1 MKSILQALTKFQES
15 CPAIVRASNNPFFKS
30 KYASL
35 EDIQKHIKP
44 HLQKAGL
51 VVTQANVVIDNSP
64 YVESRV
70 WEASSGEYISSTF
83 PVIVGKVSAQDY
95 GSAVSYAKRYS
106 LTGLLN
112 LIVAD
117 EDDDAQTVSVGGA
130 NGFFNN
136 GTGNTAITNKSVI
149 STNTDAGSYL
159 GNGVGKAPELPP
171 LDAEKYDAMVKFI
184 SDGKIKEVEIAIKK
198 YKLND
203 SQKKLLTSLIN
214 QAKAEAVT
222 KAAKK

>member
-1 MKSILQALTKFQES
+1 MKSILQALSKFQET
-15 CPAIVRASNNPFFKS
+15 CPAVVRASNNPFFKS

-44 HLQKAGL
+44 HLKSSGL
-51 VVTQANVVIDNSP
+51 VVTQANVVIEGSP

-70 WEASSGEYISSTF
+70 WDVSSGEYITSQF

-117 EDDDAQTVSVGGA
+117 EDDDANTVSA
-130 NGFFNN
+130 PS
-136 GTGNTAITNKSVI
+136 SVTFSNPP
-149 STNTDAGSYL
+149 STPTSD
-159 GNGVGKAPELPP
+159 LPTLP
-171 LDAEKYDAMVKFI
+171 QDKYDAMVKFI
-184 SDGKIKEVEIAIKK
+184 AEGKIKEVESAIKK
-198 YKLND
+198 YSLND
-203 SQKKLLTSLIN
+203 SQKKLLTTLIN
-214 QAKAEAVT
+214 QAKSEALT
-222 KAAKK
+222 KSAKK

>member
-1 MKSILQALTKFQES
+1 MTISMKSILKALAQFQEA
-15 CPAIVRASNNPFFKS
+15 CPPIVRASNNPFFKS
-30 KYASL
+30 KYASFD
-35 EDIQKHIKP
+35 DIQKHIKP
-44 HLQKAGL
+44 HLKSCGL
-51 VVTQANVVIDNSP
+51 VVTQANVVVDGAP

-117 EDDDAQTVSVGGA
+117 EDDDAQTVS
-130 NGFFNN
+130 
-136 GTGNTAITNKSVI
+136 TGNAVTFANYPT
-149 STNTDAGSYL
+149 TNT
-159 GNGVGKAPELPP
+159 APELPE
-171 LDAEKYDAMVKFI
+171 LNAEKYDAMVKFI
-184 SDGKIKEVEIAIKK
+184 AEGKIKEVESAIKK

-203 SQKKLLTSLIN
+203 SQKKLLTTMIN
-214 QAKAEAVT
+214 QAKSEALT
-222 KAAKK
+222 KSAKK

>member
-1 MKSILQALTKFQES
+1 MKSILTALSSFQQS
-15 CPAIVRASNNPFFKS
+15 CPAIVRSSNNPFFKS
-30 KYASL
+30 KYAAL
-35 EDIQKHIKP
+35 DDIQRHIKP
-44 HLQKAGL
+44 YLQSTGL
-51 VVTQANVVIDNSP
+51 VVTQANVVIDGAP

-70 WEASSGEYISSTF
+70 WHVESGEFITSQF

-117 EDDDAQTVSVGGA
+117 EDDDAQAVSVYSGS
-130 NGFFNN
+130 
-136 GTGNTAITNKSVI
+136 ISV
-149 STNTDAGSYL
+149 TNT
-159 GNGVGKAPELPP
+159 APELPS

-184 SDGKIKEVEIAIKK
+184 SEGKIKEVESAIKK

-214 QAKAEAVT
+214 QSRAEALT
-222 KAAKK
+222 KSAKK